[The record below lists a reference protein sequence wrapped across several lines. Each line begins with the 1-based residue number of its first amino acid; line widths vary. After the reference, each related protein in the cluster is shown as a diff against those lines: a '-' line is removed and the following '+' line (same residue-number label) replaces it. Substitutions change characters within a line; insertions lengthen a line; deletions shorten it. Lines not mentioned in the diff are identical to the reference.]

1 MNLVKIDG
9 LTFYE
14 DKGVLKQLVL
24 YGYDLQ
30 KELEALRKYNIDAI
44 SVNRFFC
51 GRRIN
56 DLGFLADYPFI
67 KRVDISDDDIDCQG
81 LYNLPLLE
89 DLSIKGKKTLDYSFF
104 KHLKI
109 LDTRQPAPYYFPD
122 SIETLYIWHMKL
134 KGKDMTSIR
143 FPKALKQLF
152 LYWSDIKSLQG
163 LPGGLE
169 RFEIA
174 LCRQLTSLS
183 GLEMSADTLR
193 NVNLENCPH
202 LNDYDALYQCN
213 IISQLLIIGCRE
225 IPSVAFVKN
234 MKRLQHI
241 TLSKT
246 KVMDLDLSPLLPV
259 PSVYYTNYKDYPF
272 NPKDFNFP
280 NYDIPQ
286 EVTITPRSSLLP

>member
-1 MNLVKIDG
+1 MNLVTIDG

-56 DLGFLADYPFI
+56 DLDFLKDYPFI
-67 KRVDISDDDIDCQG
+67 KRVDISDDDIDCNG
-81 LYNLPLLE
+81 LYYLPMLE
-89 DLSIKGKKTLDYSFF
+89 DLSVKGKKTLDYSVF

-109 LDTRQPAPYYFPD
+109 LDTRQPAPYKFPD

-134 KGKDMTSIR
+134 KGKDMNTIR
-143 FPKALKQLF
+143 FPKSIKQLF

-174 LCRQLTSLS
+174 LCRQLNSLS
-183 GLEMSADTLR
+183 GLEKSSESLHQ
-193 NVNLENCPH
+193 VKLENCPH
-202 LNDYDALYQCN
+202 ITDYDALNQCVR
-213 IISQLLIIGCRE
+213 ITELIVGSCHG
-225 IPSVAFVKN
+225 IPSISFVKN
-234 MKRLQHI
+234 MKELQYI
-241 TLSKT
+241 SLFKT
-246 KVMDLDLSPLLPV
+246 KVLDLDLSPLLPV
-259 PSVYYTNYKDYPF
+259 PSVFYTNSKDYPF